1 MVVCSSG
8 CESSASLAGVSS
20 EWPPAQPGGAVGLGG
35 VVPLGVDFRP
45 SFRLLLLL
53 GSSVAVGPSAPVPS
67 TALPF
72 PSLRWA
78 PRFLRVFSPHQPA
91 SSELR
96 RGRAG
101 SSNSRP
107 GSQDMLEQPVEPCG
121 GPAQVRRARQPSG
134 WMSWVE
140 VATLI
145 GAENGYHCVYCMH
158 FLEGCKCGSDF
169 IHASWG

>member
-1 MVVCSSG
+1 MCGSG

-35 VVPLGVDFRP
+35 VAPLGVDFRP

-78 PRFLRVFSPHQPA
+78 PRFLRVFSPH
-91 SSELR
+91 
-96 RGRAG
+96 
-101 SSNSRP
+101 
-107 GSQDMLEQPVEPCG
+107 
-121 GPAQVRRARQPSG
+121 
-134 WMSWVE
+134 
-140 VATLI
+140 
-145 GAENGYHCVYCMH
+145 
-158 FLEGCKCGSDF
+158 
-169 IHASWG
+169 